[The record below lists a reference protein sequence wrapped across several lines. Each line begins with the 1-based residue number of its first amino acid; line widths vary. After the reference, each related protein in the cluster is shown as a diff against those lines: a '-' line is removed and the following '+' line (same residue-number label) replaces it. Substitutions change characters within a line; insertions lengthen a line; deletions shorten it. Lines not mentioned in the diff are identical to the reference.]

1 MMKNKITP
9 KYIELIETIV
19 DCEYDA
25 SQVTFSEK
33 MNVSRNRVN
42 KMISNLRKM
51 DREELLSLI

>member
-1 MMKNKITP
+1 MNKLTP

-19 DCEYDA
+19 DCDYGA
-25 SQVTFSEK
+25 SQVTLAEK

-51 DREELLSLI
+51 DREELLSFI